1 MQCLAIFINLMRK
14 TTSLDFLFGSL
25 ASVLSAEFLSRQLIF
40 LLLFGERISRNF
52 LQKQAS
58 ALFQNCR
65 VKHTKLLSCVLR
77 CLLLKQ
83 NYYMKIFL
91 IFSSVECRIFGEETN
106 VSNAV
111 DPKVTLM
118 PLAREPTKSVRIQQ
132 AVSSNQ
138 GPSINPSKEEGVEY
152 EKIKDYRVRMIFNTV
167 CSGV

>member
-25 ASVLSAEFLSRQLIF
+25 ALVLSAEFLSRQLIF

-83 NYYMKIFL
+83 NYYMKNFFDFFQCGVQNFRRRDQCFKCGGPKSDIDASCEGADEVSPHPT
-91 IFSSVECRIFGEETN
+91 SSEFKLGAIH
-106 VSNAV
+106 
-111 DPKVTLM
+111 
-118 PLAREPTKSVRIQQ
+118 KSI
-132 AVSSNQ
+132 
-138 GPSINPSKEEGVEY
+138 
-152 EKIKDYRVRMIFNTV
+152 
-167 CSGV
+167 